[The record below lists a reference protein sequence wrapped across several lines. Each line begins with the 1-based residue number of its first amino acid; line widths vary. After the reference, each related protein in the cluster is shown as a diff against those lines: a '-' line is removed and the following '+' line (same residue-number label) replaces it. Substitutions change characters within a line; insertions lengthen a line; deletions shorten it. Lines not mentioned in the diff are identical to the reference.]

1 MDFKAPDNIY
11 WLFSSSAQAIAAFT
25 GFLAAGFFFVY
36 DRIDKQVEKDETL
49 EEIYADIKIQ
59 YYTRLKTLFILTG
72 LSIVLSLLIVYING
86 YDLGWLGIMLKSVVA
101 LLNVITIG
109 WAIWFVIFIINPDKV
124 KRTAQKLIKEDN
136 ETFEPQSGETLS
148 RELYLDKFI
157 QLEKVIRSI
166 AGKYDIVSDGRGRY
180 RNFLHVNEI
189 MRALYF
195 RRLITPQQLRDLS
208 LASKVRN
215 LAAHGEIP
223 QIEARQGNVVDNLIN
238 QLQKI

>member
-72 LSIVLSLLIVYING
+72 LSIVFSLFIVYINA
-86 YDLGWLGIMLKSVVA
+86 YDLGWFGIISKSVVA
-101 LLNVITIG
+101 LLNVVTIG
-109 WAIWFVIFIINPDKV
+109 WAIWFVIFIIDPDKV
-124 KRTAQKLIKEDN
+124 RQTAQKLIKEN
-136 ETFEPQSGETLS
+136 KEVFEPQTGETLS
-148 RELYLDKFI
+148 SELYLEKFI
-157 QLEKVIRSI
+157 QLEKIIRSV
-166 AGKYDIVSDGRGRY
+166 ASKYEIVSDGRGRY

-189 MRALYF
+189 MRALYL
-195 RRLITPQQLRDLS
+195 RKLITPQQLRDLS
-208 LASKVRN
+208 VASRVRN
-215 LAAHGEIP
+215 LAAHGEIQ
-223 QIEARQGNVVDNLIN
+223 QIEAKQGNIVDNLIN